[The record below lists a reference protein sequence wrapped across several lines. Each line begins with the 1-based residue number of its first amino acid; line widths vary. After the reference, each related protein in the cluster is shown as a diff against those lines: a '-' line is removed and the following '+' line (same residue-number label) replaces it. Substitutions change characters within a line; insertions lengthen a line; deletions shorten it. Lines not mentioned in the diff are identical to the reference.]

1 MPENPVLSSIFKF
14 LNKSLID
21 LKKNQQRR
29 LIAFHCE
36 NTNRQEAVNFFTASL
51 LDKSTLIISDGLK
64 NAVPPARAAT
74 KLGEEYELVIFDVP
88 DIINPDALGAVSG
101 VLCGGGCLLLMLPE
115 KTYWQN
121 DCRFFKQ
128 HIDSLLKSEEGIY
141 YFSDEKAV
149 PYPEYIPATQAA
161 VSVTSVQSYD
171 SPYLSYDQQYAV
183 ETITHML
190 QSRDQVCCVLTSGRG
205 RGKSSA
211 LGLLSAKI
219 FQCSDTAILL
229 TAPRLSVAD
238 PLFRQLHQLCPEGVS
253 QRGVFEYKKSRLNF
267 IAPDAL
273 IEKLPAADVLLI
285 DEAAVIP
292 VSMLKQLLAHY
303 PRIVFSTTTH
313 GYEGTGRGF
322 VLKFYKLLDRF
333 CPGWE
338 KLELHQPIRWS
349 KDDPLEKCTEKL
361 LFLDIRPASSPEI
374 PASVNDC
381 QFVLI
386 DRQTLI
392 ENSAEQAAVF
402 SLLVFAHYRTSPSD
416 FQYLLDSPDVR
427 IYALKYQKQVIAVL
441 VVNQEGGFDAS
452 LSSEIYRGARRPK
465 GHLLAQTLCFHGGSE
480 TAACLNYARVMRI
493 AVHPELQQRGLG
505 SYLLQQVVEAEKT
518 SGLDIIG
525 SSFSAT
531 QALLRFWDKANF
543 SVLRMGFSR
552 DHVSGAHSA
561 VVAMALS
568 AGGENTAGVLAE
580 KFQRNLLF
588 WLNGPLINLSSEVR
602 EHLLNLGQDI
612 SDDTNDEDMR
622 DIRSFALFNRNYE
635 SCMPAIKRWLQKI
648 DISQSVLTEQEC
660 KLVDLRMCMNQWADI
675 VSALKLTGK
684 AQALTQMRAIIAQLL
699 ESEG

>member
-1 MPENPVLSSIFKF
+1 MLNHILQL
-14 LNKSLID
+14 LNKTRID

-36 NTNRQEAVNFFTASL
+36 PASRQQAADFLTASL
-51 LDKSTLIISDGLK
+51 ADKNTLIISNTLK
-64 NAVPPARAAT
+64 NATPPARAAT
-74 KLGEEYELVIFDVP
+74 KLGEEYERVFFDVP
-88 DIINPDALGAVSG
+88 DSINPDALGVVSG

-115 KTYWQN
+115 KIHWQN
-121 DCRFFKQ
+121 DRGLFKQ
-128 HIDSLLKSEEGIY
+128 HVDRLLKSDEAVF

-149 PYPEYIPATQAA
+149 PCPEYVSATP
-161 VSVTSVQSYD
+161 VTTPTTTTVDSVQSYH
-171 SPYLSYDQQYAV
+171 SPYLSYDQQAAV

-219 FQCSDTAILL
+219 FQNNDIAILL
-229 TAPRLSVAD
+229 TAPRLSVAE

-253 QRGVFEYKKSRLNF
+253 QRGVFEYQKSRLNF

-273 IEKLPAADVLLI
+273 IEKLPVADVLLI

-292 VSMLKQLLAHY
+292 VSMLKQLLVHY

-322 VLKFYKLLDRF
+322 VLKFYKLLDHFR
-333 CPGWE
+333 PGWE
-338 KLELHQPIRWS
+338 KLELHQPVRWS
-349 KDDPLEKCTEKL
+349 KDDPLEKCIEKL
-361 LFLDIRPASSPEI
+361 LFLNIRPVLSPEM

-392 ENSAEQAAVF
+392 ENSTEQSAVF

-427 IYALKYQKQVIAVL
+427 IYALKYQQQVIAVL
-441 VVNQEGGFDAS
+441 VINQEGGFDAA
-452 LSSEIYRGARRPK
+452 LSREIYRGVRRPR
-465 GHLLAQTLCFHGGSE
+465 GHLLAQTLCFHAGSE
-480 TAACLNYARVMRI
+480 MAACLNYARVMRI

-505 SYLLQQVVEAEKT
+505 SYLLQKVVEEEKAA
-518 SGLDIIG
+518 GIDIIG

-531 QALLRFWDKANF
+531 PELLRFWNKAGF
-543 SVLRMGFSR
+543 DVLRMGFSR
-552 DHVSGAHSA
+552 DHVSAAHSA

-568 AGGENTAGVLAE
+568 GKGENVAGVLAE
-580 KFQRNLLF
+580 KFQRNLRL
-588 WLNGPLINLSSEVR
+588 WLSGPLKNLSSEVR
-602 EHLLNLGQDI
+602 EYVLSHCQNA
-612 SDDTNDEDMR
+612 SDDLNEEDMR
-622 DIRSFALFNRNYE
+622 DIGSFAWFNRNYE
-635 SCMPAIKRWLQKI
+635 SCMPAIRRWLQTI
-648 DISQSVLTEQEC
+648 DISQSVLTEQERF
-660 KLVDLRMCMNQWADI
+660 LIDLRMRMDQWADI
-675 VSALKLTGK
+675 VSALNLTGK
-684 AQALTQMRAIIAQLL
+684 AEALAQLRTIIAQLL
-699 ESEG
+699 EQEG